1 MLRVDSATTLLHHVG
16 REIGSSRPYLLDQR
30 RIDKFAH
37 ITEDAQWI
45 HVDTE
50 RARGSVL
57 GTTVAHG
64 YLTLAMVPAI
74 LADVLS
80 VGNVES
86 ILNYGLNRVRFP
98 AMVRSGSS
106 VRGVVRVVSAEM
118 HGLDVRVE
126 YEVTISV
133 DNSERPCC
141 VAQPVVLYVTPKP

>member
-1 MLRVDSATTLLHHVG
+1 MLQVDRASVLLDYVG
-16 REIGSSRPYLLDQR
+16 REIGSSRPYLLGQR
-30 RIDKFAH
+30 RIDEFARV
-37 ITEDAQWI
+37 TEDAQWI

-50 RARGSVL
+50 RARSSVF

-80 VGNVES
+80 VDHVES

-98 AMVRSGSS
+98 AVVRSGSS
-106 VRGVVRVVSAEM
+106 VRGVVSILSAEM

-126 YEVTISV
+126 FNVTISE
-133 DNSERPCC
+133 DNSKRPCC
-141 VAQPVVLYVTPKP
+141 VAQPVVLYVAPKP

>member
-1 MLRVDSATTLLHHVG
+1 MLQLDRASILLDYIG
-16 REIGSSRPYLLDQR
+16 REIGSSRSYLLDQR

-45 HVDTE
+45 HIDTE
-50 RARGSVL
+50 RARGSVF

-80 VGNVES
+80 VDNVDS

-98 AMVRSGSS
+98 AVVRSGDSIRGIVS
-106 VRGVVRVVSAEM
+106 VLSAEM
-118 HGLDVRVE
+118 HGPDVRVE
-126 YEVTISV
+126 FSVAISV
-133 DNSERPCC
+133 ETSKRPCC
-141 VAQPVVLYVTPKP
+141 VAQPIVLYVTPNP